1 MYRYFLSLFLMLVL
15 FASAFGQQ
23 QDSVV
28 QFSGNVLTIEDGELV
43 PVPLTNILIENS
55 GRGTFSGWDDGFFS
69 LVAKMGDIIVFS
81 AIGFETVRF
90 QIPDTLTTNRYTIYQ
105 LLSRDTINLP
115 ETVVYPWPS
124 REHFKI
130 EFLALNVPEDL
141 QDRAEANLAAATLG
155 RLRKNM
161 PADGVETGSFYLRKQ
176 ADSYYSFGQTKPMNI
191 LNPIAWAKFFKA
203 WKDGDFKKKPED
215 SNPR

>member
-1 MYRYFLSLFLMLVL
+1 MYRYFLSLFFIL
-15 FASAFGQQ
+15 SAFTCAFAQQ

-81 AIGFETVRF
+81 AVGFETVRF

-124 REHFKI
+124 REHFRI
-130 EFLALNVPEDL
+130 EFLALDVPEDL

-191 LNPIAWAKFFKA
+191 LNPLAWAKFFKA
-203 WKDGDFKKKPED
+203 WKNGDFKKKPD
-215 SNPR
+215 NSNQR

>member
-1 MYRYFLSLFLMLVL
+1 VAV
-15 FASAFGQQ
+15 FACAFGQQ

-28 QFSGNVLTIEDGELV
+28 QFSGNVLTIEDDELI

-69 LVAKMGDIIVFS
+69 LVAKMGDVIVFS

-130 EFLALNVPEDL
+130 EFLALDVPEDL

-155 RLRKNM
+155 RLRKNL
-161 PADGVETGSFYLRKQ
+161 PADGVETSSFYLRKQ

-191 LNPIAWAKFFKA
+191 LNPLAWAKFFKA
-203 WKDGDFKKKPED
+203 WKSGDFKKKPD
-215 SNPR
+215 TSNPR